1 MGKPL
6 QALAAILLI
15 GTSVCAK
22 PPVEIRVVGTD
33 WGDVNVSN
41 IQAVLTSAAHTL
53 WQHAEPEAL
62 RPILV
67 MRSKEGPIV
76 LFKRG
81 PRGEYFVKLNTGDRY
96 WCQYAFQ
103 LAHEMGHILCRYKDG
118 DATNKWFEET
128 LCETASLY
136 ALRSMAK
143 SWKTRPPYQNWT
155 SYSSHLEKYAD
166 DRIQRYSLP
175 GDTHLASFYAENA
188 QYLKAHATDRD
199 KNAAVAIKLLPL
211 FEANPEGWRAVHYIN
226 ESVWDQEQDF
236 PTYLRNWYEHTP
248 KELKPFVEKLAEQ
261 FGIRA
266 HVQAK
271 GTSAQAS
278 RS

>member
-1 MGKPL
+1 MRKPL
-6 QALAAILLI
+6 QAFTVILLLCGNI
-15 GTSVCAK
+15 TAK
-22 PPVEIRVVGTD
+22 PPLDIRVVGTD
-33 WGDVNVSN
+33 WGEVNVSN
-41 IQAVLTSAAHTL
+41 IEAVLNSAAETL

-81 PRGEYFVKLNTGDRY
+81 PRGEFFVKLNTSDRY

-103 LAHEMGHILCRYKDG
+103 FAHEIGHILCRYKDG
-118 DATNKWFEET
+118 DSTNKWFEET

-143 SWKTRPPYQNWT
+143 TWKTSPPYQNWT
-155 SYSSHLEKYAD
+155 SYSEHLNNYAN
-166 DRIQRYSLP
+166 DRIERFSLP
-175 GDTHLASFYAENA
+175 DGTHLANYYAENA
-188 QYLKAHATDRD
+188 QYFKNHAHDRN
-199 KNAAVAIKLLPL
+199 KNAAVAIKLLPI
-211 FEANPEGWRAVHYIN
+211 FEAYPDGWRALHYIN
-226 ESVWDQEQDF
+226 ESVWDEAQDF
-236 PTYLRNWYEHTP
+236 STYLRNWYEHSP
-248 KELKPFVEKLAEQ
+248 KDLKPFVEKLAEQ

-266 HVQAK
+266 HIQ
-271 GTSAQAS
+271 TSSTAQAS

>member
-6 QALAAILLI
+6 QALAAFSLTCL
-15 GTSVCAK
+15 TLQAK
-22 PPVEIRVVGTD
+22 PTVDIRVIGTD
-33 WGDVNVSN
+33 WGSVNVNN
-41 IQAVLTSAAHTL
+41 IQAVLESTADTL
-53 WQHAEPEAL
+53 WQHAEPAAL

-81 PRGEYFVKLNTGDRY
+81 PKGEYFVKLNTSDRY

-103 LAHEMGHILCRYKDG
+103 FAHEMGHILCRYKDG
-118 DATNKWFEET
+118 DTTNKWFEET

-143 SWKTRPPYQNWT
+143 TWKTRPPYQNWT
-155 SYSSHLEKYAD
+155 SYSAHLAKYAT
-166 DRIQRYSLP
+166 DRIERFGLP
-175 GDTHLASFYAENA
+175 EGTHLASYYAENA
-188 QYLKAHATDRD
+188 QYLKTHATDRE
-199 KNAAVAIKLLPL
+199 KNAAVATKLLPL

-226 ESVWDQEQDF
+226 ESVWDEAQDF
-236 PTYLRNWYEHTP
+236 ATYLRNWHEHVP
-248 KELKPFVEKLAEQ
+248 KDLKPFVAKVAEQ

-266 HVQAK
+266 HVQVQS
-271 GTSAQAS
+271 GTAQSS